1 MALEDLDMFQSIPS
15 CTVFYPSDAVSTERS
30 VCLAANPK
38 GMCFVRTSWPET
50 AVIYI
55 PQENF
60 EMGRATVIRHS
71 VNDNVTVIGAGVTL
85 PEALAAADAISQQGI
100 SLCVIDPF
108 TIKPLDAATI
118 ISSAKA
124 TGGRVITVENHYR
137 EAGIGEAVCAA
148 VSGEPGIHVH
158 QLAVSG
164 VPKKSGKPS
173 ELLDMF
179 GISARHI
186 IAAVK
191 STLMN
196 SNS

>member
-1 MALEDLDMFQSIPS
+1 MALEDLDMFRSIPS
-15 CTVFYPSDAVSTERS
+15 CSVFYPSDAVSTEHA

-50 AVIYI
+50 AVIYS
-55 PQENF
+55 PQENV

-71 VNDNVTVIGAGVTL
+71 VNDKVTVIGAGVTL

-124 TGGRVITVENHYR
+124 TGGRVITVEDRYR
-137 EAGIGEAVCAA
+137 EGGIGGAVCAA
-148 VSGEPGIHVH
+148 VSGEPGIHLH

-164 VPKKSGKPS
+164 VPKKSGKPN

-186 IAAVK
+186 TAAVK

>member
-1 MALEDLDMFQSIPS
+1 MPSRQSVLFIWLPTPKAL
-15 CTVFYPSDAVSTERS
+15 
-30 VCLAANPK
+30 
-38 GMCFVRTSWPET
+38 CFVRTSWSET
-50 AVIYI
+50 AVIYT

-60 EMGRATVIRHS
+60 EIGQATVIRHI
-71 VNDNVTVIGAGVTL
+71 VNDKVTVIGAGVTL
-85 PEALAAADAISQQGI
+85 PKALAAADALSQQGI
-100 SLCVIDPF
+100 SVCVIDLF
-108 TIKPLDAATI
+108 TINPLDAATI

-124 TGGRVITVENHYR
+124 TGGRVITVEDHYW
-137 EAGIGEAVCAA
+137 EGGIGEAICAA
-148 VSGEPGIHVH
+148 ISGEPGIHVH

-196 SNS
+196 